1 MGPHCITFVVLYIK
15 GDCEGTDLERAI
27 ARESIWRRS
36 LRGNRSNLVFYNLPF
51 YSEIATPHAGPRNG
65 RTGKGVVFQIGL

>member
-15 GDCEGTDLERAI
+15 GDYEGTDLERAI

-36 LRGNRSNLVFYNLPF
+36 LRGNRFGDGHCDGTDLETV
-51 YSEIATPHAGPRNG
+51 IAREPKQSRLLQSPLL
-65 RTGKGVVFQIGL
+65 Q